1 MTNEEL
7 LERISQ
13 GDEGALSV
21 LCENN
26 AGLVK
31 SRVGKIAAQFGCFRT
46 NSQNGLTSY
55 AKETLSELE
64 SVGMTV
70 LIECV
75 RGGRYDSSKG
85 LFSTYIV
92 PFLDGAMRRHLE
104 ANLGTLSLD
113 RDSMALVRKAQ
124 ALYHGAGKPLPD
136 ERGRRGES

>member
-7 LERISQ
+7 LRRISQ
-13 GDEGALSV
+13 GDEDALSV
-21 LCENN
+21 LCKNN

-31 SRVGKIAAQFGCFRT
+31 SRAGKIAAQFGCLRT

-85 LFSTYIV
+85 LFST
-92 PFLDGAMRRHLE
+92 
-104 ANLGTLSLD
+104 
-113 RDSMALVRKAQ
+113 
-124 ALYHGAGKPLPD
+124 
-136 ERGRRGES
+136 